1 MKVKVQTKINF
12 NINKVDKQS
21 VNDLIFFSVI
31 RKVLRAATA
40 KVKRAFTKGVDVRGD
55 KYEKLSKR
63 YETFKNEV
71 APGKPIMVGA
81 TEKLAR
87 SIGFSTN
94 QQNMSGTLGSSST
107 NPEYEDHLNGNEARK
122 IKVRKWFFT
131 ETEERDMFDTE
142 DMLQKEYHE
151 AIEDFSNKLVAEM
164 RTNFRKLG
172 KDITIK

>member
-1 MKVKVQTKINF
+1 M
-12 NINKVDKQS
+12 
-21 VNDLIFFSVI
+21 
-31 RKVLRAATA
+31 
-40 KVKRAFTKGVDVRGD
+40 DVRGD
-55 KYEKLSKR
+55 KYEKLSTR
-63 YETFKNEV
+63 YEAFKQTV

-94 QQNMSGTLGSSST
+94 QQNISGVLGSSST
-107 NPEYEDHLNGNEARK
+107 NPEYEDHLNGNDARK

-131 ETEERDMFDTE
+131 EVEERDMFDTE
-142 DMLQKEYHE
+142 DMLQKEYNE
-151 AIEDFSNKLVAEM
+151 AIEEFSYKLVTQL

>member
-1 MKVKVQTKINF
+1 MKIKVQTKINF
-12 NINKVDKQS
+12 NINKLDKQS

-40 KVKRAFTKGVDVRGD
+40 KVKRAFTKGQDIRGD
-55 KYEKLSKR
+55 KYEKLSTK
-63 YETFKNEV
+63 YEEFKKTA

-94 QQNMSGTLGSSST
+94 QQNMSGAVGSRST
-107 NPEYEDHLNGNEARK
+107 NPEYEDHLNGNEARN
-122 IKVRKWFFT
+122 IPVRKWFFT
-131 ETEERDMFDTE
+131 EEEERDMFDTE
-142 DMLQKEYHE
+142 DMLQREYHE
-151 AIEDFSNKLVAEM
+151 AIEEFSNKLITQL